1 MLKRDAI
8 ETPEEFSVFNWGHD
22 IVQATIDLVRE
33 LDPPFELPE
42 GFFKGNPYLPVM
54 NGANGVNGAK
64 GANGANGTHA
74 TNGMNGANGANGAN
88 GVSGVN
94 GANGTSHS

>member
-22 IVQATIDLVRE
+22 IVQTTIDLVRE
-33 LDPPFELPE
+33 ADPPFELPE

-54 NGANGVNGAK
+54 NGAK
-64 GANGANGTHA
+64 SANGANGTHA